1 MEEKFIL
8 YGFNFTYCRMFIPFF
23 IILKKNYM
31 DKKGG
36 LVNSGP
42 PGPILGCT
50 QIGFPQ
56 KLKNNL
62 LFLRLCVRMN

>member
-1 MEEKFIL
+1 ME
-8 YGFNFTYCRMFIPFF
+8 R
-23 IILKKNYM
+23 
-31 DKKGG
+31 KGG

-56 KLKNNL
+56 KLINN
-62 LFLRLCVRMN
+62 FV